1 MNANSDGVAAGR
13 CPFQSGSPARF
24 PMTRTRPLDPPP
36 AYGEMRE
43 IAPISRVELWDGREA
58 WFVTSY
64 DLVRQLLSDPRV
76 SADSTRPGYP
86 SQNAA
91 MKVVTERYRT
101 FVVMDPPAHTKQRRL
116 LTSEF
121 TVRKI
126 ESMRPTI
133 DALASHLFDQMM
145 AKSRPVDF
153 VASVALPLPSLV
165 ICNMLGVPYGDH
177 DFFQQKS
184 ALMSS
189 NQSTAQEASAAAD
202 ALCDGYIVDLVR
214 RKDLVPTDDL
224 LSRLVVKY
232 LRTGEATEHDL
243 VAWARLILVAGH
255 ITSANTMALGL
266 LALMENLEQFAA
278 LIAEPALLPNAVEE
292 ILRYVD
298 VAHNGRRRTA
308 LEDIEVA
315 GVTIAA
321 GNSIILHNST
331 ANRDGR
337 IFEDPDSFNIRREH
351 AQHHVA
357 FGYGVH
363 QCLGQHLARAE
374 IRSVLELVV
383 SRIPGVKLAVPL
395 ETLDFAHH
403 QNVYGV
409 NCLPVTW

>member
-13 CPFQSGSPARF
+13 CPFQSGSPTRF

-43 IAPISRVELWDGREA
+43 TAPISRVELWDGREA
-58 WFVTSY
+58 WFVTGY

-133 DALASHLFDQMM
+133 DALANHLFDQMM

-165 ICNMLGVPYGDH
+165 ICNMLGVPYEDH
-177 DFFQQKS
+177 GFFQQKS

-189 NQSTAQEASAAAD
+189 SQSTAQEASAAAD

-224 LSRLVVKY
+224 LSRLVVRY

-266 LALMENLEQFAA
+266 LALMENLEQLTA
-278 LIAEPALLPNAVEE
+278 LVAEPALLPNAVEE

-308 LEDIEVA
+308 LDDIEVA

-337 IFEDPDSFNIRREH
+337 IFEDPDRFNIHRQH
-351 AQHHVA
+351 ARHHVA

-383 SRIPGVKLAVPL
+383 SRIPSVKLAVPL

-409 NCLPVTW
+409 NSLPITW

>member
-1 MNANSDGVAAGR
+1 
-13 CPFQSGSPARF
+13 
-24 PMTRTRPLDPPP
+24 
-36 AYGEMRE
+36 
-43 IAPISRVELWDGREA
+43 
-58 WFVTSY
+58 
-64 DLVRQLLSDPRV
+64 
-76 SADSTRPGYP
+76 
-86 SQNAA
+86 
-91 MKVVTERYRT
+91 
-101 FVVMDPPAHTKQRRL
+101 
-116 LTSEF
+116 
-121 TVRKI
+121 
-126 ESMRPTI
+126 
-133 DALASHLFDQMM
+133 
-145 AKSRPVDF
+145 
-153 VASVALPLPSLV
+153 
-165 ICNMLGVPYGDH
+165 MLGVPYGDH

-189 NQSTAQEASAAAD
+189 SQSTAQEASAAAD

-308 LEDIEVA
+308 LDDIELA

-321 GNSIILHNST
+321 GDSIILHNST

-383 SRIPGVKLAVPL
+383 SRIPGVKLAPEFDTKSRFPQFL
-395 ETLDFAHH
+395 T
-403 QNVYGV
+403 
-409 NCLPVTW
+409 PRP